1 MSLETG
7 DDAFEKAHKQGFAPT
22 PWSVV
27 MAAAV
32 KHTPEGHEALEKLC
46 RAYWPPIFA
55 HLRYK
60 GYSLHQAQDL
70 AQEFFHR
77 LLEGNAFAAV
87 SPAKGR
93 FRTFLLAALKYFLI
107 NEWKREKAIKRG
119 GGVQV
124 IDLDGLDP
132 AVRSACEPHAEE
144 DPMNAY
150 DRRWALT
157 LIAKVRSRL
166 RREYETA
173 DQLDR
178 HEILK
183 TYLVDG
189 KEPQSCAD
197 TAAAL
202 GISEAAAKS
211 AIYRIRQRFGQLLR
225 MEITRTVT
233 DEAEVDDELRYLF
246 NALRH

>member
-1 MSLETG
+1 M
-7 DDAFEKAHKQGFAPT
+7 
-22 PWSVV
+22 
-27 MAAAV
+27 
-32 KHTPEGHEALEKLC
+32 
-46 RAYWPPIFA
+46 
-55 HLRYK
+55 
-60 GYSLHQAQDL
+60 
-70 AQEFFHR
+70 
-77 LLEGNAFAAV
+77 
-87 SPAKGR
+87 
-93 FRTFLLAALKYFLI
+93 LAALKYFLI